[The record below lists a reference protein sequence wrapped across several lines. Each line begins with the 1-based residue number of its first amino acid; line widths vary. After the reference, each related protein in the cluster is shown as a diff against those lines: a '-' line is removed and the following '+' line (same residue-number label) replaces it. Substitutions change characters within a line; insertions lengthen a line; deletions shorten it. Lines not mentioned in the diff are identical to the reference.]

1 MVRRV
6 FKYGYFRG
14 MDPIC
19 PARIA
24 TYPELAA
31 VRDAT
36 PEQRAA
42 MDPGDLEDAQHQ
54 WAYVTGPRMMQECFE
69 EDCHAIRPTPLHGYT
84 TEVQNGIIREFL
96 STTLRKEKKA

>member
-1 MVRRV
+1 MRRV

-24 TYPELAA
+24 AYPELEA

-54 WAYVTGPRMMQECFE
+54 WAYVTRPRLMQECFE
-69 EDCHAIRPTPLHGYT
+69 EGCNAIRPTPLHGYT
-84 TEVQNGIIREFL
+84 LAVQNGIIREFL
-96 STTLRKEKKA
+96 STTLSKEKKA